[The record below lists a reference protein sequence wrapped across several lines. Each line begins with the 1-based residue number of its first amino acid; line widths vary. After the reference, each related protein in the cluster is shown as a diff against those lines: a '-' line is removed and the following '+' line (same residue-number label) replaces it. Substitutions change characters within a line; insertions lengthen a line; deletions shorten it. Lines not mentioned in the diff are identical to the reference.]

1 MQFGTL
7 HPVSS
12 GKYSGTFVFA
22 GPVAEP
28 TVMLFTVPLN
38 GCTII
43 ATATFVTS
51 CSSSA
56 DYPDSLDPMSCGGV
70 FVAMSC
76 GGGCFTPDG
85 AYDSVWDRCEADEG
99 NYIFN
104 YFQYQDAVGCLAM
117 SCGGEIFLSLWCVR
131 LCMGQRIADEG

>member
-1 MQFGTL
+1 MQFGTFD
-7 HPVSS
+7 PVSS

-22 GPVAEP
+22 APVAEP

-43 ATATFVTS
+43 ATATVVTS

-56 DYPDSLDPMSCGGV
+56 DYPDSADPMSCGCV

-76 GGGCFTPDG
+76 GGGGFSPDD
-85 AYDSVWDRCEADEG
+85 AYDSAWDSVMPTKGITFLITSSTKTLLGVLRCR
-99 NYIFN
+99 
-104 YFQYQDAVGCLAM
+104 VVVKV
-117 SCGGEIFLSLWCVR
+117 SLLMVR
-131 LCMGQRIADEG
+131 TIMHGTAYSR